1 MQHIR
6 RHRSLL
12 DYALLVVLALGV
24 LLQPILGAVGELHA
38 FEHAIAV
45 QSDHGHAHHDGYDDP
60 ADDEHVL
67 GDPIGAH
74 SLLHQGGFAA
84 SMALLVSSFQFL
96 APIPAGDPL
105 SSFHATGPPITPL
118 TLPFRPPIA

>member
-1 MQHIR
+1 MHRIR

-12 DYALLVVLALGV
+12 HYALFLVVALGV
-24 LLQPILGAVGELHA
+24 LLQPILGAVGDLHA
-38 FEHAIAV
+38 VEHAVAL
-45 QSDHGHAHHDGYDDP
+45 QSDHGHAHHDGHDDP
-60 ADDEHVL
+60 ADDDDGS
-67 GDPIGAH
+67 GDATGAH

-84 SMALLVSSFQFL
+84 SMALLDSSFQFL

-105 SSFHATGPPITPL
+105 PSFHSPGPPIAPL